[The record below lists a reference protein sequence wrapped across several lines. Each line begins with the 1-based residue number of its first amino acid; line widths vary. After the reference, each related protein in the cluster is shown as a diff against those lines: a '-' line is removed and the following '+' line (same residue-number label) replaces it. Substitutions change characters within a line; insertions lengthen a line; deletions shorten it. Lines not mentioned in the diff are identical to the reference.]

1 MNEPETVHY
10 KVAEAARLAG
20 VSASTLRLWES
31 QGLVVPGRSETG
43 HRQYSADDVARL
55 KKISWYRAE
64 RGLNPAAI
72 REALEVEDAAADPG
86 TAVLVGEGD
95 AAQGM
100 AHGVGRKFRAL
111 RHAAGKTLEQVAGD
125 NGIATSVLSTF
136 ERTSQGVTFRAMHDL
151 AEYYGTTVSKLS
163 GEDDAELRSVVRA
176 GDWKYWPET
185 SPGVVVQVLADGR
198 NMMDCHRFLL
208 SPGASSD
215 GAYRHEGEEFIHVL
229 SGRFEMVLDG
239 DEFHDLGPGDS
250 IYFDSRRNHSWR
262 NRHDGETVLIWINTP
277 PTF

>member
-1 MNEPETVHY
+1 MSDPETVHY

-72 REALEVEDAAADPG
+72 REALEAEDAASD
-86 TAVLVGEGD
+86 AVSTPSVEGD
-95 AAQGM
+95 AAQ
-100 AHGVGRKFRAL
+100 GVGRKFRAL

-125 NGIATSVLSTF
+125 IGIATSVLSTF
-136 ERTSQGVTFRAMHDL
+136 ERTSQGVTFRVMHDL

-163 GEDDAELRSVVRA
+163 GEDDVEQRSVVRA
-176 GDWKYWPET
+176 GEWNFWPET

-250 IYFDSRRNHSWR
+250 IYFDSRRHHSWR

>member
-1 MNEPETVHY
+1 MGGGISGPETVHY

-43 HRQYSADDVARL
+43 HRQYSAEDVARL
-55 KKISWYRAE
+55 KKIAWYRAE

-72 REALEVEDAAADPG
+72 REALEAESGAVDGHAAS
-86 TAVLVGEGD
+86 GEGD
-95 AAQGM
+95 APQ
-100 AHGVGRKFRAL
+100 GVGRKFRAL
-111 RHAAGKTLEQVAGD
+111 RHAAGKTLEQVAGGI
-125 NGIATSVLSTF
+125 GIATSVLSTF
-136 ERTSQGVTFRAMHDL
+136 ERTSQGVTFRVMHDL
-151 AEYYGTTVSKLS
+151 ASYYGTTVSKLS
-163 GEDDAELRSVVRA
+163 GEDEAERRSIVRA
-176 GDWKYWPET
+176 GEWKFWPET
-185 SPGVVVQVLADGR
+185 SPGVTVQVLADGR
-198 NMMDCHRFLL
+198 NMMDCHRFVL
-208 SPGASSD
+208 SPGACSD

-239 DEFHDLGPGDS
+239 DEFHELGPGDS
-250 IYFDSRRNHSWR
+250 LYFDSRRHHSWR

>member
-1 MNEPETVHY
+1 MNDPQTVHY

-72 REALEVEDAAADPG
+72 REALEVEDAASD
-86 TAVLVGEGD
+86 AVSTPSIEGD
-95 AAQGM
+95 AAQ
-100 AHGVGRKFRAL
+100 GVGRKFRAL
-111 RHAAGKTLEQVAGD
+111 RHAAGKTLEQVAG
-125 NGIATSVLSTF
+125 NIGIATSVLSTF
-136 ERTSQGVTFRAMHDL
+136 ERTSQGVTFRVMHDL

-163 GEDDAELRSVVRA
+163 GEDDVEQRSVVRA
-176 GDWKYWPET
+176 GEWNFWPET

-250 IYFDSRRNHSWR
+250 IYFDSRRHHSWR

>member
-1 MNEPETVHY
+1 MSDPQTVHY

-31 QGLVVPGRSETG
+31 QGLVVPGRSATG

-72 REALEVEDAAADPG
+72 REALEAEGAASDAIP
-86 TAVLVGEGD
+86 TPSGEGD
-95 AAQGM
+95 AAQ
-100 AHGVGRKFRAL
+100 GVGRKFRAL
-111 RHAAGKTLEQVAGD
+111 RHAAGKTLEQVAGEI
-125 NGIATSVLSTF
+125 GIATSVLSTF
-136 ERTSQGVTFRAMHDL
+136 ERTSQGVSFRAMHDL

-163 GEDDAELRSVVRA
+163 GEDDMERRSVVRA
-176 GDWKYWPET
+176 DEWNLWPET

-198 NMMDCHRFLL
+198 NMMDCHRFVL

-215 GAYRHEGEEFIHVL
+215 GAYRHEGEEFIHVI

-250 IYFDSRRNHSWR
+250 IYFDSRRHHSWR
-262 NRHDGETVLIWINTP
+262 NRHDGETVLLWINTP